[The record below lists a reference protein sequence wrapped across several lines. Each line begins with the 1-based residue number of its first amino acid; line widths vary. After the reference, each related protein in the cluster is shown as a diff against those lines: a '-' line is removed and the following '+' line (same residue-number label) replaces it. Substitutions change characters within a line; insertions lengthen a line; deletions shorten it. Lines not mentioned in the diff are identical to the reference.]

1 MMSEVKRIEWTV
13 HGQPP
18 SKSNCYKIRSKP
30 FASLYKT
37 KALKQYEDDFF
48 AQTPGRYRGLRW
60 AEPMSVTLHCFFKS
74 KQPDLD
80 NAAKAVLDCIQNAD
94 VITNDN
100 RVYELHMT
108 KAIDKD
114 RPRVEII
121 ITR

>member
-1 MMSEVKRIEWTV
+1 MMTDISKIEWV
-13 HGQPP
+13 VYGQPP
-18 SKSNCYKIRSKP
+18 SKSNGYKIRSKP

-37 KALKQYEDDFF
+37 KALKKYEDDFF
-48 AQTPGRYRGLRW
+48 AQTPGAYRNQKW
-60 AEPMSVTLHCFFKS
+60 SEPMIVTLHCFFKT
-74 KQPDLD
+74 KAPDLD
-80 NAAKAVLDCIQNAD
+80 NAAKAVLDCIQSAG